1 MSKKWTKLAGSLTL
15 AGALLLTATACSNN
29 SDSETKTS
37 QSSTKSST
45 TTSSKKSSVKKS
57 ATTAVKTAQ
66 IKLSQTDAINKF
78 HEKYKDKDVK
88 EIDLEQE
95 NGNYV
100 YTVDGFD
107 RTHEYEVKVNAT
119 TGKILSSK
127 TEKADL
133 DELNE
138 KALDVDNLISR
149 AEATKIAEKKV
160 KGTADKWDLKQSGK
174 NTVWEVEVADGTTK
188 HEVQINAKSKEVIKV
203 DKEN

>member
-1 MSKKWTKLAGSLTL
+1 MTNKWIKLAGSLTL
-15 AGALLLTATACSNN
+15 AGVLLLTTTACSNN

-37 QSSTKSST
+37 QSSTT

-57 ATTAVKTAQ
+57 TTAAIKTAQ

-78 HEKYKDKDVK
+78 HEKYKSKDVK
-88 EIDLEQE
+88 EISLENE

-100 YTVDGFD
+100 YTIDGFD

-119 TGKILSSK
+119 SGKFISSK

-138 KALDVDNLISR
+138 KALDVDNLIGR
-149 AEATKIAEKKV
+149 DEATKIAEKKV
-160 KGTADKWDLKQSGK
+160 KGTADKWDLKHEGK
-174 NTVWEVEVADGTTK
+174 NTVWEVEVSDGTNK
-188 HEVQINAKSKEVIKV
+188 YEVQINAKNKEVIKV
-203 DKEN
+203 EKEN